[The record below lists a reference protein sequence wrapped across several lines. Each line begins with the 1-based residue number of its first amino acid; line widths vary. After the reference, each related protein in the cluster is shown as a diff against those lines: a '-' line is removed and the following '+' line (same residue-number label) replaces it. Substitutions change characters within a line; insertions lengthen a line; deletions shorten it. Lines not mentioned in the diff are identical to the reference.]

1 MFARMFRSGSSK
13 ASPPPAPAPVAP
25 PVRAERTEQAKATQD
40 QALINALVESR
51 QRFKQIVEVS
61 GDFVWETDAEGAFVF
76 VSPGVTIGYA
86 PAAMVGVPASH
97 FLSDTGLSSRDTPF
111 FAREPV
117 HDVDVWLRTV
127 SGRDACL
134 RTSAAPI
141 ESNDGKWRG
150 ARGIC
155 RDVTEERDRD
165 GVFAALQLRESLMA
179 RIVRAAASE
188 ADPNKMLKLA
198 LAETRQA
205 FSADRADIR
214 QPGDSGEYEVAASSE
229 DEAVADAPVLES
241 ILADIARGRQ
251 LVTAADGDRF
261 YICVP
266 TTFRGKVTGALVVSR
281 LHKDGVWSDAD
292 RAFAGEVAAQ
302 FAVLLEQIES
312 HRQLEAMARTDEMT
326 GLLNRRAFFA
336 DLADR
341 IARISGGSSSGA
353 LFYVD
358 LDNFKA
364 VNDVH
369 GHKRGD
375 DALIALADLL
385 VTKTRAGDL
394 VARLG
399 GDEFAMWLER
409 TDVKTAHGRA
419 RDLLGAAEG
428 LRIFSGSPDKPL
440 GISVGVAVFQAGC
453 GETIAD
459 LTSRADAAMYQ
470 IKHGSKSGYVIAE
483 PCGTQDEADETP
495 EAATDRKASA

>member
-1 MFARMFRSGSSK
+1 MFGRMFRSGAAK
-13 ASPPPAPAPVAP
+13 APPPSAL
-25 PVRAERTEQAKATQD
+25 VRPNSAERIEAPKPTQD

-51 QRFKQIVEVS
+51 QRFKQVVEVS
-61 GDFVWETDAEGAFVF
+61 GDFAWETDVDGLFVF

-86 PAAMVGVPASH
+86 PAAMVGVPAAH
-97 FLSDTGLSSRDTPF
+97 FLADTGLRSRDTPF

-117 HDVDVWLRTV
+117 RDVDLWLKTA

-134 RTSAAPI
+134 RTSAAPV
-141 ESNDGKWRG
+141 ETNGGAWRG

-155 RDVTEERDRD
+155 RDVTEERERD
-165 GVFAALQLRESLMA
+165 AVFAALQVRESLMA
-179 RIVRAAASE
+179 RIVRAASSE
-188 ADPNKMLKLA
+188 PDPGAMLRLA
-198 LAETRQA
+198 LVETRQA
-205 FSADRADIR
+205 FSADRAEIR
-214 QPGDSGEYEVAASSE
+214 RPGADGQFAAIASSDDTAGAE
-229 DEAVADAPVLES
+229 APVLQS
-241 ILADIARGRQ
+241 ILSRLAESASM
-251 LVTAADGDRF
+251 VTAADGDRF
-261 YICVP
+261 YLCAP
-266 TTFRGKVTGALVVSR
+266 TLFRGKVTGALLVSR
-281 LHKDGVWSDAD
+281 IHPNGIWSAAD
-292 RAFAGEVAAQ
+292 RDFAGEVAAQ
-302 FAVLLEQIES
+302 FAVLLEQIDA

-341 IARISGGSSSGA
+341 IARISGNGSSGA

-358 LDNFKA
+358 LDNFKV

-409 TDVKTAHGRA
+409 TDTKVAHGRA

-428 LRIFSGSPDKPL
+428 LRIFSGSPDRPL
-440 GISVGVAVFQAGC
+440 GISVGVAVYSAGS

-459 LTSRADAAMYQ
+459 LTARADAAMYR
-470 IKHGSKSGYVIAE
+470 IKHGTKSGYVLADDCEPNSKAE
-483 PCGTQDEADETP
+483 VSAEATE
-495 EAATDRKASA
+495 ERKASA